1 MKKNGF
7 KKAIGK
13 LHLWLGLST
22 GLIVFIISITGAIYV
37 FQEEITNYL
46 RKDAIFHNEQNIASK
61 TPLSLKV
68 LEEIYKYGHR

>member
-1 MKKNGF
+1 MRSFYRNHMQKSSF
-7 KKAIGK
+7 KKGIRK

-46 RKDAIFHNEQNIASK
+46 RKDAIYHHEAKMHLPMKNIRF
-61 TPLSLKV
+61 T
-68 LEEIYKYGHR
+68 G